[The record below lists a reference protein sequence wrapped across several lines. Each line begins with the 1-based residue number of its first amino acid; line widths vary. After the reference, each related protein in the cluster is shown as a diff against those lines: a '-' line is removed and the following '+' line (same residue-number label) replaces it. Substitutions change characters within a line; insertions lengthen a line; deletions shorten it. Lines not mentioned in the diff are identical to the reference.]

1 MSNSDLQKS
10 RRDFL
15 KKTAYTAP
23 VILTLAAAPAFAR
36 NGSYCQPRVKGNNG
50 IGQEK
55 RGIIDGPPPG
65 LASKANNFDFNDN
78 GTFIPYGRNGARF
91 GGRPSR

>member
-1 MSNSDLQKS
+1 MNDKQYRES

-15 KKTAYTAP
+15 KKAAYTAP
-23 VILTLAAAPAFAR
+23 VILTMSAAPAFAR
-36 NGSYCQPRVKGNNG
+36 NGSPLLRSSGNNG

-65 LASKANNFDFNDN
+65 LAKNTNLDFNDN
-78 GTFIPYGRNGARF
+78 GLPPGLGRSGAQA
-91 GGRPSR
+91 GRRPK